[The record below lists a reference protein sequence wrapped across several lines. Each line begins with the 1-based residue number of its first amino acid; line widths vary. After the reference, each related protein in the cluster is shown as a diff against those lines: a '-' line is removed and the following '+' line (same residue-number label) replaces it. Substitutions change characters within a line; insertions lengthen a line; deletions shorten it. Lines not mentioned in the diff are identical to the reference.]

1 MLQVWTKRLTAAGVI
16 VALAGTTMA
25 AKIAPVTPSASG
37 PTIDAQATDAA
48 AQAGTFRLDKSST
61 LLYGSGSFPN
71 VIITAPVVS
80 HAVAEIFNAPVI
92 NSVDGEPVGGF
103 STFRP
108 ASFDVNDLQANIR
121 GYIATFGR
129 NNSGLSNNIFLD
141 ESFIGRGAIFGNPP
155 FPYEDSSTPS
165 DAVRS
170 NTFGEILNNGVAIW
184 RANFRLSQQNNI
196 ESINLLTGHGP
207 GYPSTPNESYLVPNQ
222 TNIVNPSNT
231 SNQNE
236 ARYGSGFGLLKGPT
250 IGPEGIDGPGSAQ
263 LSTPSAISRSNGQ
276 LVFGISTFDGG
287 TGLIGT
293 GVFAWAAAGEYG
305 PPQGILS
312 KSHQWPVSNTPRLAG
327 SDDGNIRFTP
337 PVMQA
342 VTDGSTTTEHIA
354 YGVGYS
360 LGAFAF
366 GGGVNPLY
374 IIVDQLDSA
383 AGGGNGYSNGYV
395 IITADPTGTVTPSS
409 PTDIV
414 NVDGQD
420 WRFVA
425 ATSTGGGSF
434 QPPMFDMN
442 SNGDIVIIRQDR
454 STPIRRYEVV
464 VYPAIKTGSA
474 ITGYGAPQIIAETDV
489 DYNGTTFPT
498 FVTSFCSGSAIG
510 GAANWIPFSAPSIDD
525 DGNVAFVGITEAVID
540 NSGTIFCNN
549 VANSPAI
556 VLVGSENTLCFYHA
570 ASDSLHGLAV
580 GGQNADV
587 LPRETLTDGRTLTP
601 GFFPTNDSALRF
613 NGKSLSDSGHFMA
626 VYFSDG
632 NPNNPSNNGFLSGI
646 PGDPILSDPQSVR
659 GILLVEAGEYQED
672 SGDPTGSCSFAC
684 DNGATLPCFEATA
697 ADCAAAG
704 GTYQGDGTDCTSNP
718 TSNLCSGDI
727 NGDNRT
733 NLDDFIVLAGNFGG
747 VGARPQGDLNCD
759 GIVNLDDF
767 IILAG
772 DFGCDKTALFQP

>member
-25 AKIAPVTPSASG
+25 AKIAPVTPSAN
-37 PTIDAQATDAA
+37 PTFDAQATDAA
-48 AQAGTFRLDKSST
+48 AQAGTFRLDKSSF

-71 VIITAPVVS
+71 VVITAPVVS

-108 ASFDVNDLQANIR
+108 GGAIPDLQQNIR

-129 NNSGLSNNIFLD
+129 NNSGLSNNIFVD
-141 ESFIGRGAIFGNPP
+141 ETFRGRIALFGTPS
-155 FPYEDSSTPS
+155 FPYA
-165 DAVRS
+165 DAAPPADNGRS

-184 RANFRLSQQNNI
+184 RANFRNNGEQNNI

-236 ARYGSGFGLLKGPT
+236 ARYGSGFGLLKGPSF
-250 IGPEGIDGPGSAQ
+250 GPEGIDGPGSAF
-263 LSTPSAISRSNGQ
+263 LSTPTAISRSNGQ
-276 LVFGISTFDGG
+276 LVFAQSTFDGG
-287 TGLIGT
+287 SGLIGT
-293 GVFAWAAAGEYG
+293 GVFAWTAAGEYG
-305 PPQGILS
+305 PPQSILS

-327 SDDGNIRFTP
+327 STDGNIRFTP
-337 PVMQA
+337 PVLQA
-342 VTDGSTTTEHIA
+342 VTDGSTSTEHIA

-360 LGAFAF
+360 SGAFSF

-383 AGGGNGYSNGYV
+383 AAGGNGYSNGYV
-395 IITADPTGTVTPSS
+395 IITADPAGTVTPSS

-414 NVDGQD
+414 NVGGQD
-420 WRFVA
+420 WRFVGGT
-425 ATSTGGGSF
+425 ATGSGSF

-454 STPIRRYEVV
+454 STSIRRYEVV

-498 FVTSFCSGSAIG
+498 FVTSFCSGSSIG
-510 GAANWIPFSAPSIDD
+510 GVANFIPFSAPSIDD
-525 DGNVAFVGITEAVID
+525 DGNVAFVGITEAIID
-540 NSGTIFCNN
+540 QNGTIFCGGQPQPGA
-549 VANSPAI
+549 V

-601 GFFPTNDSALRF
+601 GFFPTDDSALRF

-626 VYFSDG
+626 VYFSNG

-646 PGDPILSDPQSVR
+646 PGDPILADDQSVK

-672 SGDPTGSCSFAC
+672 TVDPTGSCSFAC
-684 DNGATLPCFEATA
+684 DNGATLPCFEATQ
-697 ADCAAAG
+697 ADCLAAG
-704 GTYQGDGTDCTSNP
+704 GIYQGDGTDCTSNP
-718 TSNLCSGDI
+718 TSNLCAGDI
-727 NGDNRT
+727 NGDNKT

-759 GIVNLDDF
+759 GAVNLDDF